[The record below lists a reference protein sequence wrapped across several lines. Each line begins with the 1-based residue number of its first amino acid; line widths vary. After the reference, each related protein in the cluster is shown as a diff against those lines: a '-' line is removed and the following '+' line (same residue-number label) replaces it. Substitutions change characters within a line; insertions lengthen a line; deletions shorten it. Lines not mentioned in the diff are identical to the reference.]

1 MTTQK
6 RKISKK
12 EVKMSKD
19 IKEYTPEELQA
30 IGKRVV
36 EVRQKVAAKEA
47 ENRKIMKKLW
57 KLYQDGKVKV

>member
-36 EVRQKVAAKEA
+36 EARQKVAAKEA

>member
-1 MTTQK
+1 MTTQT

-36 EVRQKVAAKEA
+36 EARQKVAAKEA

>member
-1 MTTQK
+1 
-6 RKISKK
+6 
-12 EVKMSKD
+12 MSKD

-30 IGKRVV
+30 IGKHVV
-36 EVRQKVAAKEA
+36 EIRQKVAAKEA

>member
-1 MTTQK
+1 
-6 RKISKK
+6 
-12 EVKMSKD
+12 MSKD

-36 EVRQKVAAKEA
+36 EARQKVAAKEA

-57 KLYQDGKVKV
+57 KLYQDGKVKVQIPNWFGGPDKTFP